1 MCERIPLSAVPPTR
15 GELRYERRAVL
26 AIASGVLLGACTA
39 PRARR
44 LLHQRSTQ
52 AAMPPTHNPP
62 LAPVAPRAPR
72 ARNVAP
78 LEIVPRTAWGAAPLR
93 DDHDPMTKVSR
104 LTLHH
109 TDALDDLGGMTKRD
123 DAELMR
129 VIQRFHQD
137 TRGWADIG
145 YHYVI
150 GRDGKVYEGRAL
162 TVQGAHAGGGNNI
175 ENLGIS
181 VMGNF
186 EQELPTGKQMETL
199 QRFLV
204 AAAARYD
211 LAPDTLFGHR
221 DFKATACPGDAL
233 YAWFTSFKTATAR
246 A

>member
-1 MCERIPLSAVPPTR
+1 MCERIPLSAVPPAR
-15 GELRYERRAVL
+15 GELRFERRAVL
-26 AIASGVLLGACTA
+26 AVAGGMLLGACTA

-44 LLHQRSTQ
+44 LLHRGPMH
-52 AAMPPTHNPP
+52 AAAPGPPVAAAAPPAPPT
-62 LAPVAPRAPR
+62 ARTPRAT
-72 ARNVAP
+72 P
-78 LEIVPRTAWGAAPLR
+78 LEIVPRSAWGAEPLR
-93 DDHDPMTKVSR
+93 DDHDPMANIRR

-109 TDALDDLGGMTKRD
+109 TDALDDLGGMTQRD

-145 YHYVI
+145 YHFVI
-150 GRDGKVYEGRAL
+150 GRDGKVYEGRSLA
-162 TVQGAHAGGGNNI
+162 VQGAHAGGGNNV

-186 EQELPTGKQMETL
+186 EQDLPTDVQMETL
-199 QRFLV
+199 KRFLV
-204 AAAARYD
+204 AAAARYR

-221 DFKATACPGDAL
+221 DFKPTACPGDAL
-233 YAWFTSFKTATAR
+233 YAWLTTFKATTAR